1 MGLLATW
8 FRRLVQPGAIALL
21 VLIVVGIAL
30 TWLVRAQRED
40 DVSISHSTAVR
51 EAMGQVRLALFEA
64 ETGMRGYLITGRDDY
79 LQPFIDAKNQLPTRV
94 ERIGQL
100 TRDNQRQQENV
111 AKLAPMIDRMLVIL
125 QGSIDIYRQSG
136 RDAAFAAITGESK
149 TLADQANSIVDMM
162 FAEENRLLAVRQ
174 ATMDRTTLSIQ
185 LLTVLA
191 LLAAI
196 AASSFAAIEGAKRRK
211 EIEAGHAALQ
221 DSHDRLRTEVRE
233 RESVEL
239 QLRQAQKM
247 EAVGQLTGGVAHDFN
262 NMLAVIIGALD
273 IARKRLNKGNGDIAT
288 FIDSA
293 IEGAKRGAT
302 LTQRLLAFSRQQAL
316 DPKVLG
322 VNTLISGLSDF
333 LRRSLGENIQIEIV
347 HGAGLWRVHV
357 DGHQLENAIIN
368 LAVNARDAMP
378 KGGRLTI
385 ETENTKL
392 DARYAAESSI
402 APGDYIMVCVTD
414 TGAGMT
420 PETMARAFDPFF
432 TTKAVGQG
440 TGLGLSQVFGFVKQS
455 GGHIKIYSEVD
466 RGTTV
471 KVYLPRHDGADGLAS
486 EYVAAAPQDVT
497 DGHEPAVV
505 LVVEDDDTVRLLT
518 TASVEE
524 LGYTV
529 LSANSAKEALKI
541 LANRAD
547 VKLLL
552 TDVVMPEITGRQL
565 AEEALKNQPQ
575 LKVLFTTGY
584 TRNAIVHNGT
594 LDAGVHLLSKPFTL
608 DQLSVA
614 IRRVVAG

>member
-1 MGLLATW
+1 
-8 FRRLVQPGAIALL
+8 
-21 VLIVVGIAL
+21 
-30 TWLVRAQRED
+30 
-40 DVSISHSTAVR
+40 
-51 EAMGQVRLALFEA
+51 
-64 ETGMRGYLITGRDDY
+64 
-79 LQPFIDAKNQLPTRV
+79 
-94 ERIGQL
+94 
-100 TRDNQRQQENV
+100 
-111 AKLAPMIDRMLVIL
+111 
-125 QGSIDIYRQSG
+125 
-136 RDAAFAAITGESK
+136 
-149 TLADQANSIVDMM
+149 
-162 FAEENRLLAVRQ
+162 
-174 ATMDRTTLSIQ
+174 
-185 LLTVLA
+185 
-191 LLAAI
+191 
-196 AASSFAAIEGAKRRK
+196 
-211 EIEAGHAALQ
+211 
-221 DSHDRLRTEVRE
+221 
-233 RESVEL
+233 
-239 QLRQAQKM
+239 
-247 EAVGQLTGGVAHDFN
+247 
-262 NMLAVIIGALD
+262 
-273 IARKRLNKGNGDIAT
+273 
-288 FIDSA
+288 
-293 IEGAKRGAT
+293 
-302 LTQRLLAFSRQQAL
+302 
-316 DPKVLG
+316 
-322 VNTLISGLSDF
+322 
-333 LRRSLGENIQIEIV
+333 
-347 HGAGLWRVHV
+347 
-357 DGHQLENAIIN
+357 
-368 LAVNARDAMP
+368 
-378 KGGRLTI
+378 
-385 ETENTKL
+385 
-392 DARYAAESSI
+392 
-402 APGDYIMVCVTD
+402 MVCVTD